1 MASSYGEDASKE
13 ALAAHY
19 LRVLPTSSL
28 SANASEDI
36 LNQLFLLQ
44 EWIQASVVL
53 LPAQDQAGVSMK
65 ELARRSLE
73 AGKRV
78 GRAFTQADKTDFVE
92 IFTATDIDLTCS
104 HVPVSLA
111 VQTEGDTLSF
121 SLSDLIGSLCVV
133 PGLVFDGQG
142 YRVGKDDES
151 LDAFL
156 AFYPGHKI
164 ALVQSLQISSNPL
177 PHDAAQI
184 PVDVLVTEHSAWHCR

>member
-28 SANASEDI
+28 SADASEDI

-44 EWIQASVVL
+44 EWTQASVVL
-53 LPAQDQAGVSMK
+53 LTAQDQAGVLMK

-92 IFTATDIDLTCS
+92 IFTAADIDLTCS

-121 SLSDLIGSLCVV
+121 SLSELIGSLCVV